1 MPPTATHSVLVL
13 AKLTAVRLPAIHAG
27 CQVGEHERCV
37 VVGMLSCVQ
46 FPYTLP
52 QDGYK
57 WRKRGTILIR
67 GHKCSLEAEDTL
79 IITYYGGEHNHG
91 PITTV
96 VASTHTPSGTCAP

>member
-1 MPPTATHSVLVL
+1 
-13 AKLTAVRLPAIHAG
+13 
-27 CQVGEHERCV
+27 
-37 VVGMLSCVQ
+37 MLSCVQ

-67 GHKCSLEAEDTL
+67 GHKWPRYYYQCTTPNCPAKKAVNCSLEAEDTL